1 MPNSLAPDHGAS
13 RTHSRVPATAGQ
25 PLQHGKSLAARSAS
39 TSERRRSRLCVIEPI
54 HSSNIPLDD
63 GVGRCQVL
71 AVEETSAGR
80 GRGAIDHRVH
90 ALHPGVTQSRICVAA
105 SSPSEQRLLL

>member
-1 MPNSLAPDHGAS
+1 MA
-13 RTHSRVPATAGQ
+13 AG
-25 PLQHGKSLAARSAS
+25 SAS
-39 TSERRRSRLCVIEPI
+39 TSERRRSRLCVVQPV

-71 AVEETSAGR
+71 AVKGTSAGR
-80 GRGAIDHRVH
+80 GRGAIDHRVQ
-90 ALHPGVTQSRICVAA
+90 ALHLGVTQSRICVAA